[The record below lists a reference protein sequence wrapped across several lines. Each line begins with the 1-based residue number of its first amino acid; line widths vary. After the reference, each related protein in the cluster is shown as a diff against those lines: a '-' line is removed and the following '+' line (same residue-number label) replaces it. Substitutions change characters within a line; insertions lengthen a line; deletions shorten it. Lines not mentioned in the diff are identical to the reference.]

1 MMITYDTHVK
11 PFGKNF
17 QLVEIDPLT
26 INRIDEFAKSI
37 INEKQKESHHQMDN
51 KAHYKRYYT
60 GTLGEAAL
68 EKYLNVTGIID
79 WSIGHSIKYHQ
90 PDLKGIGINAG
101 IKTVDYGLF
110 PVVFKKSFSSEVI
123 MIRWKERFVYIC
135 GLATPD
141 IIHKYQSLD
150 LIKDPRLRNRGV
162 KTGFYGFEHLKKF
175 NNIDELK
182 ALTQNRKK
190 HF

>member
-182 ALTQNRKK
+182 ALTQKSKK
-190 HF
+190 YF

>member
-1 MMITYDTHVK
+1 MITYDTHVK

-79 WSIGHSIKYHQ
+79 WPIGDRKSTRLNSSHVSISYAVCC
-90 PDLKGIGINAG
+90 LN
-101 IKTVDYGLF
+101 
-110 PVVFKKSFSSEVI
+110 
-123 MIRWKERFVYIC
+123 
-135 GLATPD
+135 
-141 IIHKYQSLD
+141 
-150 LIKDPRLRNRGV
+150 
-162 KTGFYGFEHLKKF
+162 
-175 NNIDELK
+175 
-182 ALTQNRKK
+182 QNTYT
-190 HF
+190 